1 MSSSSIW
8 SACVSTPNTGMS
20 EIFNNDNDDSKNV
33 RVFWFFLHADPLLS
47 SYDFFCN
54 DFISQFIYKQQT
66 GL

>member
-20 EIFNNDNDDSKNV
+20 EIFNNDNDDSKKV
-33 RVFWFFLHADPLLS
+33 RVVFFLHVDPLLS
-47 SYDFFCN
+47 SYDSFCN
-54 DFISQFIYKQQT
+54 DFISQFIYKQQI